1 MKLML
6 AAASIAAIVATVTP
20 ASAETAL
27 DWQTECH
34 SAWANR
40 NASPTNAALMGAC
53 MAYTAGVADALVT
66 TGRLCMPPNV
76 SLQQIRIMVHD
87 YTQQHPER
95 LNMSMAAIIKYAL
108 VPVWPCH

>member
-34 SAWANR
+34 SAWAQ
-40 NASPTNAALMGAC
+40 SQCESHQCCL
-53 MAYTAGVADALVT
+53 D
-66 TGRLCMPPNV
+66 GR
-76 SLQQIRIMVHD
+76 VHGL
-87 YTQQHPER
+87 HSR
-95 LNMSMAAIIKYAL
+95 GSRMR
-108 VPVWPCH
+108 